1 MKNKKKGAKDS
12 KKKKNNIIFS
22 ALLLFFAFCFIVL
35 FKGLNNSNI
44 YVPKEKTEKILKS
57 FTSKDLYSEN
67 KISSDQIFVDSEF
80 YAINIWSSW
89 CVPCREEH
97 PKLMELSKNK
107 SLKLIGLNY
116 KDNPKNAKR
125 FINEFGNPYFMIITD
140 KNGIISIDLGAIGVP
155 ETFIINKDKKIIK
168 KFIGPLSDKSIEE
181 INLILK

>member
-1 MKNKKKGAKDS
+1 MKNKKKRTKNS
-12 KKKKNNIIFS
+12 KKTKIIFS

-57 FTSKDLYSEN
+57 FTSKDLYLEN

-89 CVPCREEH
+89 CAPCREEH

-116 KDNPKNAKR
+116 RDNPKNAKK
-125 FINEFGNPYFMIITD
+125 FINEFGNPYFMIVTD
-140 KNGIISIDLGAIGVP
+140 KNGIISIDLGAVGVP

-168 KFIGPLSDKSIEE
+168 RFLGSLNEESLKE

>member
-1 MKNKKKGAKDS
+1 MKKKTLLIIITIFVLFCFVVLLKGLSNSNTYVPDTKVGKQLLSFKAK
-12 KKKKNNIIFS
+12 KLFNNEEVIS
-22 ALLLFFAFCFIVL
+22 DELFF
-35 FKGLNNSNI
+35 
-44 YVPKEKTEKILKS
+44 
-57 FTSKDLYSEN
+57 EN
-67 KISSDQIFVDSEF
+67 KI
-80 YAINIWSSW
+80 YLLNIWSSW
-89 CVPCREEH
+89 CVPCRAEH
-97 PKLMELSKNK
+97 PKLMQLSKNK

-168 KFIGPLSDKSIEE
+168 RFLGSLNEKSLKE

>member
-1 MKNKKKGAKDS
+1 MKNKKIAKVI
-12 KKKKNNIIFS
+12 KKKKNKIILIV
-22 ALLLFFAFCFIVL
+22 LLLFFTFCFIVL

-57 FTSKDLYSEN
+57 FTSKDLYLEN

-80 YAINIWSSW
+80 YVLNIWSSW
-89 CVPCREEH
+89 CVPCRVEH
-97 PKLMELSKNK
+97 PILMQLSKNK

-116 KDNPKNAKR
+116 KDNPKNAKK

-140 KNGIISIDLGAIGVP
+140 KNGIISIELGAIGVP
-155 ETFIINKDKKIIK
+155 ETLIINKDKKIIK
-168 KFIGPLSDKSIEE
+168 RFLGALNEEMLKE

>member
-1 MKNKKKGAKDS
+1 MKNK
-12 KKKKNNIIFS
+12 IILS
-22 ALLLFFAFCFIVL
+22 ALLLFFTFCFIVL
-35 FKGLNNSNI
+35 LKGLNNSNI

-80 YAINIWSSW
+80 YVLNIWSSW
-89 CVPCREEH
+89 CVPCRAEH
-97 PKLMELSKNK
+97 PILMQLSKNK

-116 KDNPKNAKR
+116 KDNPKNAKK
-125 FINEFGNPYFMIITD
+125 FIDEFGNPYFMIITD
-140 KNGIISIDLGAIGVP
+140 KSGIISIGLGAIGVP

-168 KFIGPLSDKSIEE
+168 RFLGSLNEKSLKE

>member
-1 MKNKKKGAKDS
+1 MKNKKKKAKVN
-12 KKKKNNIIFS
+12 KNKIILS
-22 ALLLFFAFCFIVL
+22 VLLLFFTFCFIVL

-67 KISSDQIFVDSEF
+67 KISSDQIFVDSKF

-89 CVPCREEH
+89 CAPCRAEH
-97 PKLMELSKNK
+97 PRLMQLSKNK

-116 KDNPKNAKR
+116 KDNPKNAKK

-168 KFIGPLSDKSIEE
+168 KIIGPLTKELVEE

>member
-1 MKNKKKGAKDS
+1 MKNKKKRAKDI
-12 KKKKNNIIFS
+12 KMKKNKIIFS
-22 ALLLFFAFCFIVL
+22 ALLLFFIFCFIVL

-44 YVPKEKTEKILKS
+44 YVPKEKTKKILKS

-80 YAINIWSSW
+80 YILNIWSSW
-89 CVPCREEH
+89 CAPCRAEH
-97 PKLMELSKNK
+97 PKLMQLSKNK

-116 KDNPKNAKR
+116 KDNPKNAKK

-168 KFIGPLSDKSIEE
+168 RFLGSLNEKSLNE
-181 INLILK
+181 INLITK

>member
-1 MKNKKKGAKDS
+1 MKNKKKRTKNS
-12 KKKKNNIIFS
+12 KKTKIIFS

-57 FTSKDLYSEN
+57 FTSKDLYLEN

-89 CVPCREEH
+89 CAPCREEH

-116 KDNPKNAKR
+116 KDNPKNAKK

-168 KFIGPLSDKSIEE
+168 RFLGSLNEKSLEE
-181 INLILK
+181 INLIIK

>member
-1 MKNKKKGAKDS
+1 MKNKKKRAKDI
-12 KKKKNNIIFS
+12 KMKKNKIIFS
-22 ALLLFFAFCFIVL
+22 ALLLFFIFCFIVL

-44 YVPKEKTEKILKS
+44 YVPKEKTKKILKS

-80 YAINIWSSW
+80 YILNIWSSW
-89 CVPCREEH
+89 CAPCRAEH
-97 PKLMELSKNK
+97 PKLMQLSKNK

-116 KDNPKNAKR
+116 KDNPKNAKK

-168 KFIGPLSDKSIEE
+168 RFLGSLNEKSLKE

>member
-1 MKNKKKGAKDS
+1 MKNKKKRAKDI
-12 KKKKNNIIFS
+12 KMKKNKIIFS
-22 ALLLFFAFCFIVL
+22 ALLLFFIFCFIVL

-44 YVPKEKTEKILKS
+44 YVPKEKTKKILKS

-80 YAINIWSSW
+80 YILNIWSSW
-89 CVPCREEH
+89 CAPCRAEH
-97 PKLMELSKNK
+97 PKLMQLSKNK

-116 KDNPKNAKR
+116 KDNPKNAKK

-168 KFIGPLSDKSIEE
+168 RFLGSLNEKSLKE
-181 INLILK
+181 IDLILK

>member
-1 MKNKKKGAKDS
+1 MKNKKKRTKNS
-12 KKKKNNIIFS
+12 KKTKIIFS
-22 ALLLFFAFCFIVL
+22 ALLLFFVFCFIVL

-80 YAINIWSSW
+80 YVLNIWSSW
-89 CVPCREEH
+89 CVPCRAEH
-97 PKLMELSKNK
+97 PRLMKLSKNK

-116 KDNPKNAKR
+116 KDNPKNAKK
-125 FINEFGNPYFMIITD
+125 FIDEFGNPYFMIIID

-155 ETFIINKDKKIIK
+155 ETLIINKDKKIIK
-168 KFIGPLSDKSIEE
+168 RFLGALNEKSFKE

>member
-1 MKNKKKGAKDS
+1 MKNKKKKAKVN
-12 KKKKNNIIFS
+12 KNKIILS
-22 ALLLFFAFCFIVL
+22 VLLLFFTFCFIVL

-44 YVPKEKTEKILKS
+44 YLPPIKTEKILKN
-57 FTSKDLYSEN
+57 FNSKELYSEN

-89 CVPCREEH
+89 CVPCRAEH

-168 KFIGPLSDKSIEE
+168 RILGGLNERLLKE
-181 INLILK
+181 INFILK